1 MNTYVICYKSVKPS
15 VYNKGTKWETTCN
28 RFLLCECGSKETAEK
43 VLADLTANPE
53 KIAKFGVNPA
63 NVASLFISYQ
73 EAMY

>member
-15 VYNKGTKWETTCN
+15 VYNNGTKWETTCDE
-28 RFLLCECGSKETAEK
+28 FLLCQCSSKETAEQ

-53 KIAKFGVNPA
+53 KIAKFSVNPTE
-63 NVASLFISYQ
+63 VASLFINYQ